1 MHVAVARGNH
11 YHENFLKQSFPK
23 WGVSYFHD
31 ADECLK
37 AVSEGRADCYLISLY
52 RLNRIADQMKE
63 LKLTPLSTGEDIV
76 FSFALRRNEDQ
87 LYSILNKTVGLVSPE
102 SVYSALASYSYET
115 KKVTVKDFVKDNL
128 PTVAAVIAISTAI
141 FLALLLRSARA
152 EKKAGE
158 RQQLISATEFDE
170 VTGLYNKNFF
180 YEYAG
185 RIFRNHPDRN
195 MDAIVLDIEQFRS
208 VNEING
214 REFAD
219 KVLQALGKEIQA
231 FADETEGI
239 ASRTEADRF
248 EIFCRH
254 PEDYQALLDRFQGKM
269 DELFRSAS
277 IRLRMGVTPHQEE
290 LEPAQM
296 FEQAWSAC
304 NMVRGA
310 NRHLMV
316 YNDEMRSRENYNLRL
331 LNDLRRAVDKREFK
345 VYYQPKYNIQ
355 CDPPRM
361 ASAEALVRWQ
371 HPELG
376 LIPPGDF
383 IPLFERN
390 GQIGVVDK
398 YVWDEAARQVAVWKE
413 KFGVT
418 VPVSVNLSRVDVFDP
433 KLEEIL
439 DGLVRE
445 NGLGRGSLRLE
456 VTESAYTENAE
467 ELIRVMER
475 LRSKGYEIEM
485 DDFGSGYSSLG
496 TLSSMPVDVLKM
508 DRSFVMNIDHNDKDF
523 RLVELILDIA
533 RNLKMPVIAEGVE
546 TENQMTLLKNA
557 GCDYVQGYYFSRPL
571 PPEEFEAFIA
581 TN

>member
-1 MHVAVARGNH
+1 
-11 YHENFLKQSFPK
+11 
-23 WGVSYFHD
+23 
-31 ADECLK
+31 
-37 AVSEGRADCYLISLY
+37 
-52 RLNRIADQMKE
+52 
-63 LKLTPLSTGEDIV
+63 
-76 FSFALRRNEDQ
+76 
-87 LYSILNKTVGLVSPE
+87 
-102 SVYSALASYSYET
+102 
-115 KKVTVKDFVKDNL
+115 
-128 PTVAAVIAISTAI
+128 
-141 FLALLLRSARA
+141 
-152 EKKAGE
+152 
-158 RQQLISATEFDE
+158 
-170 VTGLYNKNFF
+170 
-180 YEYAG
+180 
-185 RIFRNHPDRN
+185 
-195 MDAIVLDIEQFRS
+195 
-208 VNEING
+208 
-214 REFAD
+214 
-219 KVLQALGKEIQA
+219 
-231 FADETEGI
+231 
-239 ASRTEADRF
+239 
-248 EIFCRH
+248 
-254 PEDYQALLDRFQGKM
+254 
-269 DELFRSAS
+269 
-277 IRLRMGVTPHQEE
+277 
-290 LEPAQM
+290 
-296 FEQAWSAC
+296 
-304 NMVRGA
+304 
-310 NRHLMV
+310 
-316 YNDEMRSRENYNLRL
+316 
-331 LNDLRRAVDKREFK
+331 
-345 VYYQPKYNIQ
+345 
-355 CDPPRM
+355 M

-376 LIPPGDF
+376 LIPPGNF

-398 YVWDEAARQVAVWKE
+398 YVWAEAARQVAAWKE

-439 DGLVRE
+439 DGLLRE

-475 LRSKGYEIEM
+475 LRDKGYKIEM

-523 RLVELILDIA
+523 RLVELILNIA